1 MSEIPAQQRRMRL
14 LGLHHVTVI
23 VADLQRTTEFYRDV
37 LGLALVREAVN
48 DDDPDARHFWFGD
61 ARGTAGTLMSIWE
74 YPQMEPGKVG
84 VGSVNHVALSVASSE
99 ELDAWRDYL
108 RSRGIDCTDVF
119 DRAGLRSIYLR
130 DPDDNIIEIATASG

>member
-1 MSEIPAQQRRMRL
+1 MSEIPAQTRRMRL

-48 DDDPDARHFWFGD
+48 DDDPEARHFWFGD
-61 ARGTAGTLMSIWE
+61 ARGTAGTLMSFME
-74 YPQMEPGKVG
+74 YPQMEPAKVG
-84 VGSVNHVALSVASSE
+84 VGSVHHVALSVASSE

>member
-1 MSEIPAQQRRMRL
+1 MSEIPAQTRRMRL

-61 ARGTAGTLMSIWE
+61 ARGTAGTLMSFME
-74 YPQMEPGKVG
+74 YPQMEPAKVG
-84 VGSVNHVALSVASSE
+84 VGSVHHVALSVASSE